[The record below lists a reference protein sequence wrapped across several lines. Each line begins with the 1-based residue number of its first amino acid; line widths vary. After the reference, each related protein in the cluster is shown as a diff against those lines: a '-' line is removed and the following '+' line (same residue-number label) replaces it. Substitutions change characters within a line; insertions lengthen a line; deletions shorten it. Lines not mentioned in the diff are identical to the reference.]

1 MIDSEYY
8 DIYLNGMLIEN
19 IVNIEAI
26 KQINGTTYLII
37 NYINDKGKYQT
48 ITNNIEE
55 FIFKIK
61 ENKNE

>member
-55 FIFKIK
+55 FIFKTK